1 MNTSDSLA
9 LPKDMPTIHGGE
21 LPQQVVK
28 ILEDYSASRETCSG
42 AAYEIHM
49 LGKVGGHDFTGTACS
64 EVLIWC
70 WQRRLPTGG

>member
-1 MNTSDSLA
+1 MDTPNITLP
-9 LPKDMPTIHGGE
+9 PKDMPALHGEE
-21 LPQQVVK
+21 LPPEVVS
-28 ILEDYSASRETCSG
+28 ILEDYSACRETCSG

-49 LGKVGGHDFTGTACS
+49 LGSVRGHDFTGTVCS